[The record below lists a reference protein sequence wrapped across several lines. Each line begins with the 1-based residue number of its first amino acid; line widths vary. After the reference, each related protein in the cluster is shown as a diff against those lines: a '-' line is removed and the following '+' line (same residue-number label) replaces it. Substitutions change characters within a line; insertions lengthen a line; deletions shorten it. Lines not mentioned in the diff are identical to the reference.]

1 MNIEQEKWAI
11 FWCDLLSPIIYGE
24 IEPEETNRKLKK
36 IASTKVVFPNGRV
49 KKPSLST
56 LKRKLNKY
64 REDGFHALF
73 RKERSDLGKS
83 RAVPGDVVSRAVE
96 IKKDQPKRSDRAINR
111 ILEDQFGMTMPRST
125 LYRHLKQAGATR
137 LKLGASKLKV
147 RGRWT
152 KEHTHDMWEGDFA
165 DGPYVLEKGEIVPT
179 YLSAFVDCHSRCVV
193 EARYYFRENLDVLM
207 DSLIRALSK
216 HGAPLAL
223 YVDQGKVY
231 LSHGLRMA
239 CHIINTHLLHRPR
252 RDPAPGGLIERFIL
266 DAQEQFEAEV
276 RAGDILGLE
285 QLNKAF
291 AAWISVAYHED
302 IHTEIKCPPKEKY
315 RRGFTVMRQVDMKKV
330 LDAFKQRVERTVNRT
345 FSDIRLNNL
354 FFRVDPRL
362 RTERVTVAYD
372 PFTDYDSVDIYSL
385 KGRYLGEGKLHTRTP
400 SRIPETQQPPAKA
413 KYNYIDL
420 LMKQH
425 EKQLKEKTAG
435 IDYRKARDTRPWPFQ
450 EFAKTFA
457 QLLGHKGGLTSLSV
471 EQLETLKKV
480 YNRSTNMTKGMVKKA
495 FKNAADKSFPY
506 LVFELKSLMKKEE
519 KQCF

>member
-1 MNIEQEKWAI
+1 MNIEQEMWAI

-24 IEPEETNRKLKK
+24 IEPEQTNEMLKH
-36 IASTKVVFPNGRV
+36 IASGEVVFPNGKV

-64 REDGFHALF
+64 REGGFHALF
-73 RKERSDLGKS
+73 RKERSDLGKP
-83 RAVPGDVVSRAVE
+83 RAVPGDVVKLAVDV
-96 IKKDQPKRSDRAINR
+96 KKDQPKRSDRAINR
-111 ILEDQFGMTMPRST
+111 ILEDRFGRTIPRST

-137 LKLGASKLKV
+137 LKLGAGKLKV

-179 YLSAFVDCHSRCVV
+179 YLSAFVDCHSRFAV

-207 DSLIRALSK
+207 DSMVRALSK

-231 LSHGLRMA
+231 LSHGLKMA
-239 CHIINTHLLHRPR
+239 CHIANIRLLHRPR

-276 RAGDILGLE
+276 RAGEILGLK

-291 AAWISVAYHED
+291 AAWISVAYHKD
-302 IHTEIKCPPKEKY
+302 VHTEIRCSPEEKY
-315 RRGFTVMRQVDMKKV
+315 RRGFTVMRRVEMKKV
-330 LDAFKQRVERTVNRT
+330 LDSFKQRVERTVNKT

-354 FFRVDPRL
+354 FFKVDPKL
-362 RTERVTVAYD
+362 RSERVTVAYD
-372 PFTDYDSVDIYSL
+372 PFADFDAVDIYSS
-385 KGRYLGEGKLHTRTP
+385 KGRYLGEGRLHTRTP
-400 SRIPETQQPPAKA
+400 NRLSEVQNPPAKA
-413 KYNYIDL
+413 RYNYIEL
-420 LMKQH
+420 LVKQH
-425 EKQLKEKTAG
+425 EKQLEEKTAG
-435 IDYRKARDTRPWPFQ
+435 IDHRKAGVPRPWPFQ

-457 QLLGHKGGLTSLSV
+457 QLLGHKGGLTSLSAD
-471 EQLETLKKV
+471 QLETLKKV
-480 YNRSTNMTKGMVKKA
+480 HNRSTDITKNMVKKA
-495 FKNAADKSFPY
+495 FENAPDKSFPY
-506 LVFELKSLMKKEE
+506 IVFELKSIIGKRR
-519 KQCF
+519 